1 MKETTEK
8 MVEQSIKSLIATAE
22 RYRNDTST
30 VLGYYEDAHDE
41 AECCNSKKY
50 NALVKAHSA
59 LAEIKEMLTNS
70 IA

>member
-1 MKETTEK
+1 MKATTEK

-30 VLGYYEDAHDE
+30 VLGYYEGAHDE
-41 AECCNSKKY
+41 AECCNSTKY
-50 NALVKAHSA
+50 NALVAAHNA
-59 LAEIKEMLTNS
+59 LIEMKETLTNS